1 MPVRKYR
8 PTSPGRRFQSVS
20 AFEEITSQTPE
31 KTLLL
36 PLRKGGG
43 RNALGRVTC
52 RHRGG
57 GHKRMYRTIDFHRDK
72 HNIPARVIAIE
83 YDPNRSSRI
92 ALLHYTDGE
101 KRYILAPLGLRVG
114 DQVMAGP
121 EAEVRVG
128 NALPLR
134 NIPVGVTVHNVE
146 LQPGRG
152 AQLVRTAGATAQ
164 FVAKEGAYGLLRL
177 PSGEMR
183 KVRLECMAT
192 IGQVGNLDH
201 ENVSVGKAGRTR
213 WRGVRPSVRGVAMNP
228 HDHPL
233 GGGEGKSS
241 GGRHPCS
248 PWGKPEGKTRKKRK
262 RSDRYIVKRRK

>member
-57 GHKRMYRTIDFHRDK
+57 GHKRMYRTIDFRRDK